1 MLGRLTWLWTRNSVI
16 PDAQDDTS
24 DAKTLGT
31 IRDFLAGLSDLSAAV
46 QGIEV
51 YWSKRLHC
59 VEQFGEPL
67 VATWAQVE
75 VFTPDWIQLF
85 VSVNLFSTTFSAK
98 PTILPVWMTPFG
110 CNLVFYLFHCVSGI
124 MLTALTSLF

>member
-31 IRDFLAGLSDLSAAV
+31 IRDFLAGLSDLSAVV

-51 YWSKRLHC
+51 Y
-59 VEQFGEPL
+59 
-67 VATWAQVE
+67 
-75 VFTPDWIQLF
+75 
-85 VSVNLFSTTFSAK
+85 
-98 PTILPVWMTPFG
+98 
-110 CNLVFYLFHCVSGI
+110 
-124 MLTALTSLF
+124 